1 MFQHL
6 KFALRRE
13 ATRDFE
19 PVCRKVPDNYQPGS
33 ESQVWLTKTRPDKW
47 RCRLKLQAMT
57 GTCAVHEGGRD
68 WSKKYLN
75 ALAKTHNIRG
85 KNYWPQLEKK
95 KKKEDMSLQNSIMI
109 DSVNK
114 SKRCGTYCFI
124 MNFCEGCEKKEGRK
138 RWGKRLVLVLNHQ
151 KV

>member
-85 KNYWPQLEKK
+85 KNYWPQVQKK
-95 KKKEDMSLQNSIMI
+95 KRKRGFEF
-109 DSVNK
+109 
-114 SKRCGTYCFI
+114 SKLDTDWLCKQTNQRDAAHTVWSWIFVKDVRKRR
-124 MNFCEGCEKKEGRK
+124 EGKGEGR
-138 RWGKRLVLVLNHQ
+138 G
-151 KV
+151 